1 MRTLLTIIAVL
12 FSVIAFGAEKEEA
25 QKAAVVMES
34 YSKDFDFIFFAK
46 IVLVFILAIVAAISY
61 AQFVKQEREV

>member
-1 MRTLLTIIAVL
+1 MRTLLTIISIF
-12 FSVIAFGAEKEEA
+12 FSVIAFGAEKQEA
-25 QKAAVVMES
+25 QKAAIVMEN

-61 AQFVKQEREV
+61 AQYVKQERES